1 MNNWDEYDYISENG
15 DNELNNENIKE

>member
-1 MNNWDEYDYISENG
+1 MNNWDEYDDISENG